1 MKAGACI
8 LAAILTVLMVQ
19 PLFSTFGAKTT
30 ESTCSKSKPV
40 KSSCCKMAC
49 GKPRPKENNRDC
61 EGDRCNP
68 LMGCPSG
75 NFYVHNYTSILI
87 TSLIIPKQK
96 TALVNDNRISKQLTE
111 CWHPPEII

>member
-8 LAAILTVLMVQ
+8 LAAILSILMVQ
-19 PLFSTFGAKTT
+19 PLFSNFGTKT
-30 ESTCSKSKPV
+30 V
-40 KSSCCKMAC
+40 KSSCTQSPANSSHCQNKC
-49 GKPRPKENNRDC
+49 SRPNPQKDKQDC

-68 LMGCPSG
+68 LMGCPTG
-75 NFYVHNYTSILI
+75 NFYAHNYSFILI

-96 TALVNDNRISKQLTE
+96 MALVNDNRLSKQLTE